1 MLKSRNELQVIAAR
15 VRATCVQMAYNARE
29 SHLSSSLSCV
39 EILTTLLGGYLNY
52 SNGAKD
58 ANDERDRFILS
69 KGHGCT
75 TLYAVMAALGV
86 IPAQMLLSYG
96 QTDAPLQNHPC
107 KHLLPELE
115 ISSGSLGHGL
125 GIAAGMLLGLRLSG
139 NHTSRACVVLS
150 DGECNEGS
158 VWEAAMFAAS
168 QKLGNLLAV
177 VDHNGSQA
185 VGRSDVLMG
194 FTSLEEKFRSF
205 GWHTISVDGNDLNA
219 LLDALGN
226 LRFPEEKPC
235 AIIANT
241 VSGAGVSFMERD
253 QVWFYRTPSQ
263 DDLKRAMQE
272 LGAAPFC

>member
-1 MLKSRNELQVIAAR
+1 MLKSSNELQEIAAR

-39 EILTTLLGGYLNY
+39 EILTALLGGHLHYGD
-52 SNGAKD
+52 GAKG
-58 ANDERDRFILS
+58 ARDERDRFILS

-86 IPAQMLLSYG
+86 IPGEMLLTYG

-125 GIAAGMLLGLRLSG
+125 GIAAGMLLGLRLKG
-139 NHTSRACVVLS
+139 NHTSRASVVLS

-205 GWHTISVDGNDLNA
+205 GWKAVSVDGNDLDA
-219 LLDALGN
+219 LLGALEDLKYSGG
-226 LRFPEEKPC
+226 KPC

-263 DDLKRAMQE
+263 GDLERAMQE
-272 LGAAPFC
+272 LGAEPFC

>member
-1 MLKSRNELQVIAAR
+1 MLKSRDELQVIAER

-39 EILTTLLGGYLNY
+39 EILTTLLGGCLNY
-52 SNGAKD
+52 GGGAKGAD
-58 ANDERDRFILS
+58 DTRDRFILS

-75 TLYAVMAALGV
+75 TLYAVMVALDV

-96 QTDAPLQNHPC
+96 QTDAALQNHPC

-125 GIAAGMLLGLRLSG
+125 GIAGGMLLGLRLKG
-139 NHTSRACVVLS
+139 NHSSRACVVLS

-158 VWEAAMFAAS
+158 VWEAAMFASS

-205 GWHTISVDGNDLNA
+205 GWHAISVDGNDVAA
-219 LLDALGN
+219 LLDGLESLKDSQG
-226 LRFPEEKPC
+226 KPC
-235 AIIANT
+235 AVIANT

-253 QVWFYRTPSQ
+253 QVWFYKTPSQ
-263 DDLKRAMQE
+263 GDLERAMQE
-272 LGAAPFC
+272 LKAEPYC

>member
-1 MLKSRNELQVIAAR
+1 MSTSREELKGIAGK

-39 EILTTLLGGYLNY
+39 EILTALFGGFLNY
-52 SNGAKD
+52 CDGARS
-58 ANDERDRFILS
+58 ARSERDRFILS

-75 TLYAVMAALGV
+75 TLYAAMAAFKV
-86 IPAQMLLSYG
+86 ISPETLLSYG
-96 QTDAPLQNHPC
+96 QTDGALQNHPC

-125 GIAAGMLLGLRLSG
+125 GIAAGMLYGLRLQA
-139 NHTSRACVVLS
+139 NHTSRAAVVLS

-168 QKLGNLLAV
+168 QKLGNLVAI

-194 FTSLEEKFRSF
+194 FTCLEQKFRSF
-205 GWHTISVDGNDLNA
+205 GWHAVSVDGHNLDA
-219 LLDALGN
+219 LLDALQSLPLGQD
-226 LRFPEEKPC
+226 KPC

-241 VSGAGVSFMERD
+241 VGGGGVSFMEKD
-253 QVWFYRTPSQ
+253 QVWFYRTPSR
-263 DDLKRAMQE
+263 DDLERALLE
-272 LGAAPFC
+272 IGATPLC